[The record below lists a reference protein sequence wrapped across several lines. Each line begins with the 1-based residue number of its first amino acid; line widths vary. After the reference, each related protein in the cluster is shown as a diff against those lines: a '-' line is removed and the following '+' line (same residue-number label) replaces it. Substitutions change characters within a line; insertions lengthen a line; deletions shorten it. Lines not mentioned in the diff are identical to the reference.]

1 VIVKKTSD
9 INCDKLNNLFMKIK
23 NLSIVALGALVVV
36 FSACSVTKRHYAPGY
51 HVEWHKNY
59 KGTEQVAQ
67 VKKEKATVNVV
78 EEMVAMNEV
87 AAPVVVAEVAAPAV
101 VMAPVAVEEVA
112 VVTPKQNRV
121 INAIA
126 KKVANVASNVASP
139 VNAEVSIE
147 ASASNGFMPEWYHW
161 AMVILGFFPA
171 FMFWMAIFQKNDI
184 PWKEVIISTLLYCLC
199 WIPGIIYSIKWM
211 KREF

>member
-1 VIVKKTSD
+1 
-9 INCDKLNNLFMKIK
+9 MKIK

-101 VMAPVAVEEVA
+101 VAPVMVEEVA
-112 VVTPKQNRV
+112 VVTPKSNRV
-121 INAIA
+121 MNAIA
-126 KKVANVASNVASP
+126 KKVANIASNVEMPSLNETS
-139 VNAEVSIE
+139 VE
-147 ASASNGFMPEWYHW
+147 ASVIQNGFTPEWYHW
-161 AMVILGFFPA
+161 VLGVWFGPWFIL
-171 FMFWMAIFQKNDI
+171 FWTMSKDGAID
-184 PWKEVIISTLLYCLC
+184 WKTVFKSFLLHLLC
-199 WIPGIIYSIKWM
+199 IVPGIIHDIKWI
-211 KREF
+211 KANC

>member
-1 VIVKKTSD
+1 
-9 INCDKLNNLFMKIK
+9 MKIK

-87 AAPVVVAEVAAPAV
+87 SAPVVVAEVAAPAV
-101 VMAPVAVEEVA
+101 VAPVMVEEVA
-112 VVTPKQNRV
+112 VVAPTQNRV

-126 KKVANVASNVASP
+126 KKVANVASNVSAPS
-139 VNAEVSIE
+139 VTEVSIE
-147 ASASNGFMPEWYHW
+147 ATAAKGFMPEWYHW
-161 AMVILGFFPA
+161 AMAILGWFPF
-171 FMFWMAIFQKNDI
+171 FMFWKAVFQKNDI
-184 PWKEVIISTLLYCLC
+184 PWKEAIIGSLLYVLC
-199 WIPGIIYSIKWM
+199 WIPGVIYSIKWM

>member
-1 VIVKKTSD
+1 
-9 INCDKLNNLFMKIK
+9 MKIK

-87 AAPVVVAEVAAPAV
+87 AAPVIVAEVAAPAV
-101 VMAPVAVEEVA
+101 VAPVMVEEVA
-112 VVTPKQNRV
+112 VVAPTQNRV

-126 KKVANVASNVASP
+126 KKVANVASKVSAPTAS
-139 VNAEVSIE
+139 EVSIE
-147 ASASNGFMPEWYHW
+147 ASAANGFMPEWYHW
-161 AMVILGFFPA
+161 VLCILPWFPA
-171 FMFWMAIFQKNDI
+171 FMFWRAVIQKNDI
-184 PWKEVIISTLLYCLC
+184 PWKKAIIGVLLYMLC
-199 WIPGIIYSIKWM
+199 YVPGLIYCIKWM
-211 KREF
+211 KSEF

>member
-1 VIVKKTSD
+1 
-9 INCDKLNNLFMKIK
+9 MKIK

-87 AAPVVVAEVAAPAV
+87 AAPVVVAEVAAPASV
-101 VMAPVAVEEVA
+101 APVMVEEVA
-112 VVTPKQNRV
+112 VVTPKSNRV
-121 INAIA
+121 IDAIA
-126 KKVANVASNVASP
+126 KKVANVASNVTAP
-139 VNAEVSIE
+139 ATTEVSIE
-147 ASASNGFMPEWYHW
+147 ASAANGFTPEWYHW
-161 AMVILGFFPA
+161 VLCIWIFAFPT
-171 FMFWMAIFQKNDI
+171 FMFWRAIFQKNDI
-184 PWKEVIISTLLYCLC
+184 PWKEVLVGLLLYCLC

>member
-1 VIVKKTSD
+1 
-9 INCDKLNNLFMKIK
+9 MKIK

-59 KGTEQVAQ
+59 KGAEQVAQ

-78 EEMVAMNEV
+78 EEMIAMNEV
-87 AAPVVVAEVAAPAV
+87 AAPVVVAEVAAPSV
-101 VMAPVAVEEVA
+101 VAPVAVEEVA
-112 VVTPKQNRV
+112 VVAPKSNRV

-126 KKVANVASNVASP
+126 KKVANVASNVTAP
-139 VNAEVSIE
+139 AATEVSIE
-147 ASASNGFMPEWYHW
+147 ASAANGFTPEWYHW
-161 AMVILGFFPA
+161 AMAILGWFPF
-171 FMFWMAIFQKNDI
+171 FMFWKAVFQKNDI
-184 PWKEVIISTLLYCLC
+184 PWKEAIIGSLLYVLC
-199 WIPGIIYSIKWM
+199 WVPGVIYSIKWM

>member
-1 VIVKKTSD
+1 
-9 INCDKLNNLFMKIK
+9 MKIK

-67 VKKEKATVNVV
+67 VKNEKATVNVV

-87 AAPVVVAEVAAPAV
+87 AAPVVIAEVAAPAV
-101 VMAPVAVEEVA
+101 LAPVAVEEVA

-126 KKVANVASNVASP
+126 KKVANVASNVTAPSTT
-139 VNAEVSIE
+139 EVSIE
-147 ASASNGFMPEWYHW
+147 ASAAKGFMPEWYHW
-161 AMVILGFFPA
+161 AMVITAWFPF
-171 FMFWMAIFQKNDI
+171 FMFWKAVFQKNDI
-184 PWKEVIISTLLYCLC
+184 PWKEAIIGSLLYILC
-199 WIPGIIYSIKWM
+199 YVPGLIYCIKWM

>member
-1 VIVKKTSD
+1 
-9 INCDKLNNLFMKIK
+9 MKIK

-87 AAPVVVAEVAAPAV
+87 AAPVVVAQVAAPAAV
-101 VMAPVAVEEVA
+101 APVMVEEVA
-112 VVTPKQNRV
+112 VVTPKSNRV
-121 INAIA
+121 VNAIA
-126 KKVANVASNVASP
+126 KKVANIASNVEMPSLNETS
-139 VNAEVSIE
+139 VE
-147 ASASNGFMPEWYHW
+147 ASVIQNGFSPEWYHW
-161 AMVILGFFPA
+161 VLCILPWFPA
-171 FMFWMAIFQKNDI
+171 FMFWRAVIQKNDI
-184 PWKEVIISTLLYCLC
+184 PWKKVLIGLLMYCLC
-199 WIPGIIYSIKWM
+199 YVPGVIYCIKWM
-211 KREF
+211 KSEF

>member
-1 VIVKKTSD
+1 
-9 INCDKLNNLFMKIK
+9 MKIK

-87 AAPVVVAEVAAPAV
+87 AAPVVVAEVAAPAAV
-101 VMAPVAVEEVA
+101 APVMVEEVA
-112 VVTPKQNRV
+112 VVTPKSNRV

-126 KKVANVASNVASP
+126 KKVANVASNVTAP
-139 VNAEVSIE
+139 ATTEVSIE
-147 ASASNGFMPEWYHW
+147 ASAANGFTPEWYHW
-161 AMVILGFFPA
+161 AMAILGWFPF
-171 FMFWMAIFQKNDI
+171 FMFWKAVFQKNDI
-184 PWKEVIISTLLYCLC
+184 PWKEAIIGSLLYVLC
-199 WIPGIIYSIKWM
+199 WVPGVIYSIKWM